1 MGVSIQATRHEALH
15 RVLGRR
21 DLILLFI
28 VAVANLNLVPPIAA
42 SGPLALWLWL
52 LALLMFF
59 WPQGAAVTE
68 LSQKWPG
75 EGGIY
80 LWAKYSFG
88 EKHGFLAG
96 WTYWLT
102 NVVYLPTVV
111 LSCVGVGLYILG
123 PEARRLAENPVFTGI
138 VSILVIA
145 GLMCINIRGL
155 NLGKWI
161 NNIGGLATAAGGAIL
176 CALAILIVQRHASSL
191 HWIQLRPSY
200 FDWRVLTA
208 FGTIC
213 YSLVGLDLASIM
225 GGEIRN
231 PRRDLP
237 VSILIGGLIAALIYV
252 GTTVSMLVAM
262 PQQQIGVLAGIL
274 QAISIMSDQ
283 THLTMIVAPLALLE
297 CLAILGTASAW
308 FAGAARLPFV
318 AGVDRYLPER
328 MGRLHPRFGTPY
340 VSLIV
345 FAAMSSLLI
354 LMSFLGVSVAEA
366 YLTLLDLTVILQLL
380 PSAYLFISLLKHVWE
395 GRDPLH
401 ADRRYL
407 LVNGS
412 LGMLATGIG
421 LGVAFVPSHLVTSI
435 WAFELKLLA
444 GCALVFGAAFFFYRR
459 GSRAQIR
466 LQPLALDSVD

>member
-1 MGVSIQATRHEALH
+1 MARSIGGAGGEHLH

-42 SGPLALWLWL
+42 SGPTALWLWL
-52 LALLMFF
+52 FAFLLFF
-59 WPQGAAVTE
+59 WPQGSAVTE

-80 LWAKYSFG
+80 LWAKRSFG
-88 EKHGFLAG
+88 EGHGFLAG

-111 LSCVGVGLYILG
+111 LSCVGVGFYVLG
-123 PEARRLAENPVFTGI
+123 PAARQLSDKPAVTGFT
-138 VSILVIA
+138 SILVIVF
-145 GLMCINIRGL
+145 LMAINIRGL
-155 NLGKWI
+155 RLGKWV
-161 NNIGGLATAAGGAIL
+161 NNLGGIATAVGAAVL
-176 CALAILIVQRHASSL
+176 CGLAILIERHHASSL
-191 HWIQLRPSY
+191 HLAQLKPAAL
-200 FDWRVLTA
+200 DWRVLTA

-225 GGEIRN
+225 GGEIKDPKKN
-231 PRRDLP
+231 LP
-237 VSILIGGLIAALIYV
+237 ISILIGGLAAGAIYL

-274 QAISIMSDQ
+274 QAISIMSEQ
-283 THLTMIVAPLALLE
+283 TQLTIVIAPLALLE

-318 AGVDRYLPER
+318 AGVDRYLPAQ
-328 MGRLHPRFGTPY
+328 MGLLHPRYGTPY

-345 FAAMSSLLI
+345 FAIMSSLLI
-354 LMSFLGVSVAEA
+354 LMSFLGVTVSEA

-380 PSAYLFISLLKHVWE
+380 PSAYLFGSLLKHAWQAK
-395 GRDPLH
+395 DPLH
-401 ADRRYL
+401 ASRGYL
-407 LVNGS
+407 LLNAG
-412 LGMLATGIG
+412 LGLLATVIG
-421 LGVAFVPSHLVTSI
+421 VAVAFVPSHLVTSI

-444 GCALVFGAAFFFYRR
+444 GCLLVFGTAFFFYQRS
-459 GSRAQIR
+459 GKAV
-466 LQPLALDSVD
+466 AASVVGI

>member
-1 MGVSIQATRHEALH
+1 MARSLAAAAAEGEHLH

-42 SGPLALWLWL
+42 SGPTALWLWFFAFL
-52 LALLMFF
+52 LFF

-80 LWAKYSFG
+80 LWAKRSFG

-111 LSCVGVGLYILG
+111 LSCVGVGFYVLG
-123 PEARRLAENPVFTGI
+123 PAARRLSDRPVVTG
-138 VSILVIA
+138 VSSLLVIVF
-145 GLMCINIRGL
+145 LMLINIRGL
-155 NLGKWI
+155 RLGKWV
-161 NNIGGLATAAGGAIL
+161 NNLGGLATAVGAAVL
-176 CALAILIVQRHASSL
+176 CGLAMLIERQHASSL
-191 HWIQLRPSY
+191 HLAQLKPAAL
-200 FDWRVLTA
+200 DWRVLTA

-225 GGEIRN
+225 GGEIQEPKKN
-231 PRRDLP
+231 LP
-237 VSILIGGLIAALIYV
+237 ISILIGGLAAGLIYL

-274 QAISIMSDQ
+274 QAISIMSEQ
-283 THLTMIVAPLALLE
+283 TQLTIVIVPLALLE

-318 AGVDRYLPER
+318 AGVDRYLPAR
-328 MGRLHPRFGTPY
+328 MGLLHPRYGTPY

-354 LMSFLGVSVAEA
+354 LMSFLGVTVSEA

-380 PSAYLFISLLKHVWE
+380 PSAYLFAAVFKHAW
-395 GRDPLH
+395 RADDPLH
-401 ADRRYL
+401 AHRSYL
-407 LVNGS
+407 LLNAT
-412 LGMLATGIG
+412 LGLLATAIG
-421 LGVAFVPSHLVTSI
+421 VCVAFVPSHLVTSI
-435 WAFELKLLA
+435 WAFECKLLA
-444 GCALVFGAAFFFYRR
+444 GCAIVFGAAFFFYRR
-459 GSRAQIR
+459 SGSAVAR
-466 LQPLALDSVD
+466 QPVGT

>member
-1 MGVSIQATRHEALH
+1 MAKLIGTGDSPKLH

-21 DLILLFI
+21 DLILLFV
-28 VAVANLNLVPPIAA
+28 VAVANLNLVPPVAA
-42 SGPLALWLWL
+42 SGPLVLWLWL
-52 LALLMFF
+52 LALILFF

-80 LWAKYSFG
+80 LWAKRSFG

-111 LSCVGVGLYILG
+111 LSCVGVGLYVLG
-123 PEARRLAENPVFTGI
+123 PEVRRLADSPAFTGVI
-138 VSILVIA
+138 SILVILA
-145 GLMCINIRGL
+145 LLLVNIRGL
-155 NLGKWI
+155 SAGKWI
-161 NNIGGLATAAGGAIL
+161 NNLGGVATIAGAGVL
-176 CALAILIVQRHASSL
+176 CGLAILLLHHHTSSL
-191 HWIQLRPSY
+191 HFSQLAPATL
-200 FDWRVLTA
+200 DWRVLTV

-237 VSILIGGLIAALIYV
+237 ISILIGGLVAAGIYL
-252 GTTVSMLVAM
+252 GTTAAMLIAM
-262 PQQQIGVLAGIL
+262 PKEQIGVLAGIL
-274 QAISIMSDQ
+274 QAINLMSAQ
-283 THLTMIVAPLALLE
+283 TRLTIIVAPLALLE

-318 AGVDRYLPER
+318 AGVDRYLPPA
-328 MGRLHPRFGTPY
+328 MGRLHPRYGTPY

-354 LMSFLGVSVAEA
+354 LMSFIGVTVGEA
-366 YLTLLDLTVILQLL
+366 YLTLLDLAVILQLL
-380 PSAYLFISLLKHVWE
+380 PSAYLFGALWKHAWYAE
-395 GRDPLH
+395 DKLH

-407 LVNGS
+407 LLNGAF
-412 LGMLATGIG
+412 GGLATSI
-421 LGVAFVPSHLVTSI
+421 GVAAAFIPSHLVTSI
-435 WAFELKLLA
+435 WAFEFKLLA
-444 GCALVFGAAFFFYRR
+444 GCALVFGAAIFFYR
-459 GSRAQIR
+459 
-466 LQPLALDSVD
+466 QPTNAPASSLTAVEREVG